1 MWLIWALTLI
11 NPFLSAGGTIAMRKM
26 AKFSEYTVSWYLNNS
41 SMLTAL
47 LILAFVKGKNMFDVF
62 ATFDWVSWL
71 MIFLAGTMTI
81 VQ

>member
-1 MWLIWALTLI
+1 
-11 NPFLSAGGTIAMRKM
+11 MRKM

>member
-1 MWLIWALTLI
+1 
-11 NPFLSAGGTIAMRKM
+11 
-26 AKFSEYTVSWYLNNS
+26 
-41 SMLTAL
+41 
-47 LILAFVKGKNMFDVF
+47 MFDVF